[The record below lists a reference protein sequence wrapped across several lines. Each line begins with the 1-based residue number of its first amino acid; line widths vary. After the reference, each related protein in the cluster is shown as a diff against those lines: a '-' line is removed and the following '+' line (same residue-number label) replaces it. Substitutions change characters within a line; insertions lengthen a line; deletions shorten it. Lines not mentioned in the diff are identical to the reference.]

1 MVSMFPEGSTLR
13 FSNTTTPIRVIRTLG
28 GGGQGQV
35 FEVEFAGEAMA
46 MKWYFPSC
54 LQRDPQLRQRLAAC
68 ISATSPNASFLWP
81 ILVLDPDLGSR
92 QQLNIPAGS
101 FGYVMKLR
109 PPQFQPA
116 VAHIAGRLPISLQQI
131 LRACF
136 HLVEAF
142 HALHSKGLCYKDI
155 SLGNLFLDPASG
167 AILICDNDNI
177 DVDGSALGG
186 VQGTA
191 GFMAPE
197 VLLGRSCPSSSSDL
211 FSLAVLLFRLLTRHD
226 PFLGRMELQ
235 IRCFD
240 EPARRR
246 LYGEEAVFIFA
257 ADDDRNRP
265 DPTLH
270 PAPLLTWPIYPPR
283 IQALFEQSLA
293 AGARDPGRRAYTG
306 QWLQALSR
314 CLDQRALCPHCGQEV
329 FPEPGAEGTCWA
341 CGGYLPVFA
350 RFLTP
355 AGPVLAQPGNALHA
369 HHFDRLAGE
378 RLDQPLGR
386 IDAHPQRPGVL
397 GILNLSGQ
405 PWQGELSSGERLP
418 IAPGKSC
425 NLASLIRLDTDRGSL
440 ALVKES
446 PPCSPTFN

>member
-13 FSNTTTPIRVIRTLG
+13 FSSSATPVRVIRYLG

-35 FEVEFAGEAMA
+35 FEVDFAGESMA

-54 LQRDPQLRQRLAAC
+54 LQRDHQLRNRLVAC

-81 ILVLDPDLGSR
+81 ILVLDPDTETQGKLK
-92 QQLNIPAGS
+92 IPAGS
-101 FGYVMKLR
+101 FGYLMKLR

-116 VAHIAGRLPISLQQI
+116 VAHTAGLLAISLQQI

-177 DVDGSALGG
+177 DVNGSALGG

-197 VLLGRSCPSSSSDL
+197 VLLGRSTPSSNSDL
-211 FSLAVLLFRLLTRHD
+211 YSLAVLLFRLLTRHD
-226 PFLGRMELQ
+226 PFLGRLELG
-235 IRCFD
+235 IRCLD

-246 LYGEEAVFIFA
+246 LYGEEAVFIFS

-265 DPTLH
+265 DPTVH
-270 PAPLLTWPIYPPR
+270 PAPLLTWPIYPPQ
-283 IQALFEQSLA
+283 IKALFEQSLGK
-293 AGARDPGRRAYTG
+293 GARDPGRRAYTG
-306 QWLQALSR
+306 QWLQALSA
-314 CLDQRALCPHCGQEV
+314 CLDQRGLCPHCGQEV
-329 FPEPGAEGTCWA
+329 FPDPALGGSCWA
-341 CGGYLPVFA
+341 CGKDIPAFP

-355 AGPVLAQPGNALHA
+355 GGPVLAQPGNELHA
-369 HHFDRLAGE
+369 HHFDRLIGE

-386 IDAHPQRPGVL
+386 IDGHPQAPGVL
-397 GILNLSGQ
+397 GILNLSGHA
-405 PWQGELSSGERLP
+405 WQGELSSGERLP
-418 IAPGKSC
+418 IPPGKSC
-425 NLASLIRLDTDRGSL
+425 NLASLTCLDTDRGTL
-440 ALVKES
+440 ALVR
-446 PPCSPTFN
+446 

>member
-1 MVSMFPEGSTLR
+1 MFPEGSTLR
-13 FSNTTTPIRVIRTLG
+13 FSSSATPIRVIRYLG

-35 FEVEFAGEAMA
+35 FEVDFAGEAIA

-54 LQRDPQLRQRLAAC
+54 LLRDPQLRNRLTAC

-81 ILVLDPDLGSR
+81 ILVLDPDTETQRKLK
-92 QQLNIPAGS
+92 IPAGS

-116 VAHIAGRLPISLQQI
+116 VAHTAGRLAISLQQI

-155 SLGNLFLDPASG
+155 SLGNLFLDPGSG

-177 DVDGSALGG
+177 DVNGSDLGG

-197 VLLGRSCPSSSSDL
+197 VLLGRSCPSSNSDL

-226 PFLGRMELQ
+226 PFLGTMELG
-235 IRCFD
+235 IRCLD

-246 LYGEEAVFIFA
+246 LYGEDAVFIFSA
-257 ADDDRNRP
+257 NDNRNRP
-265 DPTLH
+265 DPTEH
-270 PAPLLTWPIYPPR
+270 PAPLLTWPIYPPQ
-283 IQALFEQSLA
+283 IKALFEQSLA
-293 AGARDPGRRAYTG
+293 EGARAPGRRVYTG
-306 QWLQALSR
+306 QWLQALSA
-314 CLDQRALCPHCGQEV
+314 CLDQRGLCPHCGQEV
-329 FPEPGAEGTCWA
+329 FPDPASGGCCWA
-341 CGGYLPVFA
+341 CGSSFPAFA

-355 AGPVLAQPGNALHA
+355 AGPVLAQPGNELHA
-369 HHFDRLAGE
+369 HHFDRLMGE

-386 IDAHPQRPGVL
+386 IDSHPQAPAVL
-397 GILNLSGQ
+397 GLMNLSCHT
-405 PWQGELSSGERLP
+405 WQGELSSGDRLSIP
-418 IAPGKSC
+418 PGKSC
-425 NLASLIRLDTDRGSL
+425 NLASLTRLDTDRGTL
-440 ALVKES
+440 ALVR
-446 PPCSPTFN
+446 

>member
-1 MVSMFPEGSTLR
+1 MFPEGSTLR
-13 FSNTTTPIRVIRTLG
+13 FSSSATPVRVIRYLG

-54 LQRDPQLRQRLAAC
+54 LQRDPQLRHRLAAC

-81 ILVLDPDLGSR
+81 ILVLDPDEDSR
-92 QQLNIPAGS
+92 RLYNIPAGS
-101 FGYVMKLR
+101 FGYVMNLR
-109 PPQFQPA
+109 PPQFQAA
-116 VAHIAGRLPISLQQI
+116 VAHTAGRLAISLQQI

-177 DVDGSALGG
+177 DANGRDLGG
-186 VQGTA
+186 VRGTA

-197 VLLGRSCPSSSSDL
+197 VLLGQRCPDSSSDL

-235 IRCFD
+235 IRCLD

-246 LYGEEAVFIFA
+246 LYGEEAVFIFSA
-257 ADDDRNRP
+257 ADDRNRP
-265 DPTLH
+265 DPILH
-270 PAPLLTWPIYPPR
+270 PAPLLTWPIYPPQ
-283 IQALFEQSLA
+283 IQGLFEQSLA
-293 AGARDPGRRAYTG
+293 AGARDPARRVYTG

-329 FPEPGAEGTCWA
+329 FPEPGERGRCWA
-341 CGGYLPVFA
+341 CGGELPVFA

-355 AGPVLAQPGNALHA
+355 AGPVLAQPGNELHA

-386 IDAHPQRPGVL
+386 IDSHPRIPGVL
-397 GILNLSGQ
+397 GIMNLSTQ
-405 PWQGELSSGERLP
+405 PWRGQLSSGEWLP
-418 IAPGKSC
+418 IAPGRSC
-425 NLASLIRLDTDRGSL
+425 NLASLTRLDTDRGAL
-440 ALVKES
+440 ALVR
-446 PPCSPTFN
+446 